1 MSTTDHGPD
10 ATEAEQV
17 ERTQRAERGSGIELH
32 GVQWTPV
39 SPKLI
44 PARYISAI
52 INMVL
57 WTGLFSVPLVLH
69 LLGPWSGYPAW
80 LAWGVPAVV
89 LAMFLVNLA
98 LIPRRVRA
106 LGYAEREDD
115 LLLRSGLWF
124 RRVMAVPYGRL
135 QYLDVK
141 DGPVQRRFG
150 IRTLEFQTASAATDA
165 TLPGIPAAEADRLR
179 EELVARGQTRLA
191 GL

>member
-1 MSTTDHGPD
+1 MSGS
-10 ATEAEQV
+10 
-17 ERTQRAERGSGIELH
+17 ERTSDDIHGEPGHGIDPG
-32 GVQWTPV
+32 GVDWTPV

-44 PARYISAI
+44 PARFLGAVIGTLI
-52 INMVL
+52 
-57 WTGLFSVPLVLH
+57 WTGVFSVPLILH

-89 LAMFLVNLA
+89 LALFLVNMA

-179 EELVARGQTRLA
+179 EELVARGQARLA

>member
-1 MSTTDHGPD
+1 MSTMDRTPD
-10 ATEAEQV
+10 TREADPAGQGV
-17 ERTQRAERGSGIELH
+17 ELY

-44 PARYISAI
+44 PARFISAI
-52 INMVL
+52 INTVI
-57 WTGLFSVPLVLH
+57 WTALSSVPLVLH

-115 LLLRSGLWF
+115 FLLRSGLWF

-179 EELVARGQTRLA
+179 EELVARGQTRLG